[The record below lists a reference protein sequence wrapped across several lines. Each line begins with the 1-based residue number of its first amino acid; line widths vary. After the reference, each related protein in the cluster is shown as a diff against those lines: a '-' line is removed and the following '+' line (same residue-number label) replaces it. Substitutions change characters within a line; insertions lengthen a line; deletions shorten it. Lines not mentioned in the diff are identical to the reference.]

1 MAAKTTVAVMFGGC
15 SPEHDVS
22 WQSAA
27 YVVAGLDRERHALV
41 LIGIDRQGIWHLVNE
56 DVLAAAGQA
65 RDERLCQG
73 QRVML
78 APGGEGRLIYPD
90 WTAAHRDLPRHVDT
104 VFPALH
110 GPGGED
116 GALQG
121 LLEQAAVAYVGNGV
135 TASAACM
142 DKDVCRRLLH
152 EAGLPVLPALSLEA
166 GQWLTYEQ
174 ACLQLK
180 TSVLMVKPVG
190 QGSSVGISKVEQAS
204 EFQAALES
212 ARGYGPRVMIE
223 PALDRP
229 RELEIGMLERGDG
242 HREWSAI
249 AEIQLAPAHRFYSY
263 QAKYMD
269 AEAISL
275 RLPAELAEDV
285 TARIRDLAD
294 RACQA
299 LACEGLARV
308 DFLLDPAVEGM
319 IYINE
324 INTMPGMTRHSLFP
338 ALWRRQGC
346 TDGQVIAMLLAHAER
361 RHAAGADR
369 ASRMTGY
376 MPEAA
381 GCV

>member
-22 WQSAA
+22 WESAA

-56 DVLAAAGQA
+56 EVLGVADQA
-65 RDERLCQG
+65 RDEQLRQG
-73 QRVML
+73 QHVML
-78 APGGEGRLIYPD
+78 APGGGGRLIYPD
-90 WTAAHRDLPRHVDT
+90 WTAAHRDLPRQVDM
-104 VFPALH
+104 VFPVLH

-116 GALQG
+116 GTLQG

-142 DKDVCRRLLH
+142 DKAVCRRLLH
-152 EAGLPVLPALSLEA
+152 EAGLPVLPALTLAA
-166 GQWLTYEQ
+166 GQRLSYAQ
-174 ACLQLK
+174 ACLQLE
-180 TSVLMVKPVG
+180 TSILMVKPVG

-212 ARGYGPRVMIE
+212 ARSYGPRVMIE
-223 PALDRP
+223 PALARP
-229 RELEIGMLERGDG
+229 RELEIGMLERSDG
-242 HREWSAI
+242 HRQWSAV
-249 AEIQLAPAHRFYSY
+249 AEIELAPAYRFYSY

-285 TARIRDLAD
+285 AARIRDLAD
-294 RACQA
+294 RACQV

-308 DFLLDPAVEGM
+308 DFLLSPAAGGM

-324 INTMPGMTRHSLFP
+324 INTMPGLTRHSLFP

-346 TDGQVIAMLLAHAER
+346 IDRQVIAMLLAHAER
-361 RHAAGADR
+361 RHAAGADGTD
-369 ASRMTGY
+369 RMAGY
-376 MPEAA
+376 IPEAA
-381 GCV
+381 GCG